1 MDIVVPPL
9 LAIVAAAALTHVP
22 PTSGAGAMR
31 RPAGNVSTMPR
42 SLRDMAPALLVTVNR
57 SCVVPPGPIT
67 LGVNAFPKVATL
79 IA

>member
-1 MDIVVPPL
+1 
-9 LAIVAAAALTHVP
+9 
-22 PTSGAGAMR
+22 
-31 RPAGNVSTMPR
+31 
-42 SLRDMAPALLVTVNR
+42 MAPALLVTVNR